1 MLTAHPYVRLPAN
14 VVGRQLDDLCYIYLD
29 FCFDFPIQITEKYS
43 IVLC

>member
-29 FCFDFPIQITEKYS
+29 FCFDHLVGAPSELQKAI
-43 IVLC
+43 